1 MGSLY
6 LVRHGESTWNRRN
19 WFTGWVDVSL
29 TPRGIEEAL
38 ACGRM
43 LADKDFDIAY
53 TSNLVRAMETLLL
66 ILAFQKKTP
75 IVVSQRGRERRWSRI
90 YNEEAKKAVLPIY
103 TDWHLNE
110 RYYGKLQGL
119 NKEETKKQ
127 YGEEKLTLWRRS
139 YDVPPPGGESLEM
152 TAKRTI
158 PFFRRR
164 IAPEVQGGKNVII
177 SAHGNSLRSII
188 MFLDGLS
195 PEEVVHLEIP
205 HATPLIYH
213 WDNGWKKE

>member
-6 LVRHGESTWNRRN
+6 LVRHGESTWNSRN

-43 LADKDFDIAY
+43 LADVDFDVAY
-53 TSNLVRAMETLLL
+53 TSHLVRAMETLLL
-66 ILAFQKKTP
+66 VLAFQRKTP
-75 IVVSQRGRERRWSRI
+75 VVVSHKGRDRRWAQI
-90 YNEEAKKAVLPIY
+90 YNEETKRAVLPIY

-110 RYYGKLQGL
+110 RYYGRLQGL
-119 NKEETKKQ
+119 NKEETRKR

-139 YDVPPPGGESLEM
+139 YNVPPPGGESLEM

-158 PFFRRR
+158 PFFRRF
-164 IAPEVQGGKNVII
+164 IVPEVQSGKNVII
-177 SAHGNSLRSII
+177 SA
-188 MFLDGLS
+188 
-195 PEEVVHLEIP
+195 
-205 HATPLIYH
+205 
-213 WDNGWKKE
+213 